1 MKSMC
6 GLHLSPATN
15 LPFPT
20 LPPALH
26 GSRTYAAARAAGVSI
41 GVMES
46 ALVRVVFVVQALL
59 LLLLLRIFVI
69 VIIIWAF
76 MQLAYRC
83 RKKQSIIAVRRAE
96 EGEGGREG
104 RHRCHPAM
112 EHLADSPPMSV
123 CGSGPSRACIL

>member
-1 MKSMC
+1 
-6 GLHLSPATN
+6 
-15 LPFPT
+15 
-20 LPPALH
+20 
-26 GSRTYAAARAAGVSI
+26 
-41 GVMES
+41 MES

-123 CGSGPSRACIL
+123 CGSGPSHMCVMYLCSGAPHLPPLLIRSALTHTDTHLP